1 MFTDNKI
8 AILYNPLFLFRS
20 NLFREIKKVSKNFN
34 GEILDLGCGSKPYL
48 KLFNKCDSYIG
59 LDINESGHNHKHSSI
74 DIFYDGKSIPFQ
86 DNKFDNAV
94 SFEVVQSVPDIEKTF
109 SELSRVTKKD
119 GLILFT
125 IPFAWEEC
133 EQPYDFIRLTEFG
146 IKKLVKDN
154 NLKLFK
160 YKKIGNHFSASMQ
173 TLISYI
179 IYQLPKDRRFLKYF
193 FILSLSLPLNIF
205 GIIGSSI
212 LPKTYDY
219 YHGSLFILKNSKG

>member
-48 KLFNKCDSYIG
+48 KLFNKCDSDIG

-109 SELSRVTKKD
+109 SELSRVTKK
-119 GLILFT
+119 
-125 IPFAWEEC
+125 
-133 EQPYDFIRLTEFG
+133 
-146 IKKLVKDN
+146 
-154 NLKLFK
+154 
-160 YKKIGNHFSASMQ
+160 
-173 TLISYI
+173 
-179 IYQLPKDRRFLKYF
+179 RRFNSF
-193 FILSLSLPLNIF
+193 
-205 GIIGSSI
+205 
-212 LPKTYDY
+212 Y
-219 YHGSLFILKNSKG
+219 YSFCLGGMWATLWLY